1 MYRLGTP
8 TRAIISAGIKA
19 LYGTPFK
26 YDNASV
32 VAPTKA
38 TVASIDA

>member
-1 MYRLGTP
+1 MGTP
-8 TRAIISAGIKA
+8 TRAIISAGIQA

-26 YDNASV
+26 YDNSSAR
-32 VAPTKA
+32 APRKG